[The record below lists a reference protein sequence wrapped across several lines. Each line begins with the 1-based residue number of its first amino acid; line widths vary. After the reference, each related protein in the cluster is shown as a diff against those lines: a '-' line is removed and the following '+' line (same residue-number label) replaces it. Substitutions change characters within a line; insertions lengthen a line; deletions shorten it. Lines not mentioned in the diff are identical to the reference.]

1 MPNGLPYSVCT
12 TSGQELAR
20 FALSLH
26 VPPFCAQ
33 VLEAYGELRLHCAVN
48 WLDAASFFTD
58 EGEMDFTVTAGVFG
72 EPVFARV
79 LKPATQPAHHPV

>member
-1 MPNGLPYSVCT
+1 MPSAMPYSVRT

-26 VPPFCAQ
+26 VPAFCAQ
-33 VLEAYGELRLHCAVN
+33 VLEAYGELRLHCSCN

-58 EGEMDFTVTAGVFG
+58 EGEMDFVVTAGVFG

-79 LKPATQPAHHPV
+79 LTPATTGA